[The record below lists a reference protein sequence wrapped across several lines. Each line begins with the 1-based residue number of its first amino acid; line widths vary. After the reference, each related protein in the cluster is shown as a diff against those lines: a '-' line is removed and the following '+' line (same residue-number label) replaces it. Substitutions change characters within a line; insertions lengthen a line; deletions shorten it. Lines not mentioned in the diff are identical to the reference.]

1 MIALAD
7 VEQPLALF
15 AEGMNGA
22 HLHIKASDASNAG
35 PADALQTRDT
45 LHLPEA
51 IDAAEPGI
59 YRALA
64 LQQIA
69 RREFG
74 GIGFSLRAAYARL
87 PTLDRLPKPQ
97 ALARPSDRWLFYHHF
112 PNPHLAAELFEAF
125 ERVRIDAAMC
135 RAYPGIMPHFAAC
148 QRHWQR
154 SERASSPAARSLL
167 RFQLGEPAADAMSQ
181 VLHPLAQGLLAP
193 SADIYDA
200 AAATQSALARLG
212 AEPGGALADA
222 PLLEATAAEW
232 AEREARLKDW
242 EEELRQADGH
252 LLAAEMLESE
262 QLEAARTEGGGG
274 EVRAEQLD
282 IKRIRAER
290 DQLTRRIGLERSA
303 VRDALGDANAGARSY
318 RYDEWD
324 FHRHGYRR
332 NWCRLFEQPLSP
344 GDDADVDAIRQAINA
359 WHRQA
364 RQLLE
369 QIKPQGYRRCWGL
382 PDGDEIDLNAVVA
395 ARQDLRAGRSPSER
409 LYSRR
414 EKTHRDV
421 CAALLVDLSAS
432 TDDPVS
438 ASSDGSREDD
448 PPAPAPSDDSNGH
461 STRPTPNLR
470 DPFDDGG
477 TLWSGVRESPA
488 PPKRRII
495 DVQKEA
501 AAILAAALERLG
513 DSYGIY
519 GFSGYGRDCVEFYVA
534 KDLRQTL
541 NARALA
547 AIAAMQPKRS
557 TRMGPAIRHAVRKLA
572 SSGNALKVLLI
583 ISDGF
588 PQDCDYGPL
597 RGDHEYG
604 LHDTAKALAEAAS
617 KGIETFC
624 VTVDRSGHDYLKR
637 MCPQARYAVIE
648 ELEDLPEALT
658 KVYAAL
664 TG

>member
-22 HLHIKASDASNAG
+22 YLHIKTSDALNSG
-35 PADALQTRDT
+35 PADAAQTRDT
-45 LHLPEA
+45 LYLPEA
-51 IDAAEPGI
+51 IDDAEPGI

-74 GIGFSLRAAYARL
+74 GIGFKLRTAYARL

-97 ALARPSDRWLFYHHF
+97 APTRPSDRWLFYHHF
-112 PNPHLAAELFEAF
+112 PNPRLAAELFEAF

-135 RAYPGIMPHFAAC
+135 HAYPGIRPHLTAC
-148 QRHWQR
+148 NRFLQR
-154 SERASSPAARSLL
+154 SGLAVSPIAQSLL
-167 RFQLGEPAADAMSQ
+167 RFQLDQPTTDAMGQ
-181 VLHPLAQGLLAP
+181 VLHPLAKGLLAP
-193 SADIYDA
+193 DADIYDA
-200 AAATQSALARLG
+200 AAATQSAFLLLG
-212 AEPGGALADA
+212 TEPGEALDDV
-222 PLLEATAAEW
+222 LELAATTAEW
-232 AEREARLKDW
+232 TEREARLEDW

-252 LLAAEMLESE
+252 LLAVEMLESE
-262 QLEAARTEGGGG
+262 QLEATRTEGGGG
-274 EVRAEQLD
+274 EVREEELD
-282 IKRIRAER
+282 IKRIQSER
-290 DQLTRRIGLERSA
+290 DQLARRIGLERSA
-303 VRDALGDANAGARSY
+303 VRDALGDENAGARSY

-332 NWCRLFEQPLSP
+332 NWCRLFEQGLSP
-344 GDDADVDAIRQAINA
+344 EDDADVDAIRHAISA
-359 WHRQA
+359 WRRQA
-364 RQLLE
+364 QQPLE
-369 QIKPQGYRRCWGL
+369 QIKPQGYRRCWAL

-414 EKTHRDV
+414 EKVHRDV

-432 TDDPVS
+432 TDDPVE
-438 ASSDGSREDD
+438 AD
-448 PPAPAPSDDSNGH
+448 PPSPEAAPDSTGH
-461 STRPTPNLR
+461 SAHPTPNLR
-470 DPFDDGG
+470 DPYEDDS
-477 TLWSGVRESPA
+477 TLWSGVSESPA

-541 NARALA
+541 NARTLA

-557 TRMGPAIRHAVRKLA
+557 TRMGPAIRHAVRKLNE
-572 SSGNALKVLLI
+572 SGNALKVLLI

-588 PQDCDYGPL
+588 PQDCDYGPV

-604 LHDTAKALAEAAS
+604 LHDTAKALAEARS

-624 VTVDRSGHDYLKR
+624 MTVDRSGHDYLKR
-637 MCPQARYAVIE
+637 MCPDARYAVIE
-648 ELEDLPEALT
+648 EVEDLPEALT

>member
-22 HLHIKASDASNAG
+22 YLHIKASDASNAG
-35 PADALQTRDT
+35 AADAVQSRDT

-51 IDAAEPGI
+51 IDAGEPGI

-74 GIGFSLRAAYARL
+74 GIGFELSVAYVRL
-87 PTLDRLPKPQ
+87 PTLARLANPDAPS
-97 ALARPSDRWLFYHHF
+97 RPSDRWLFYHHF
-112 PNPHLAAELFEAF
+112 PNPRLAAALFEAF

-135 RAYPGIMPHFAAC
+135 RSYPGIRPHLGAC
-148 QRHWQR
+148 HRYLQR
-154 SERASSPAARSLL
+154 SGMVSEPAARSLL
-167 RFQLGEPAADAMSQ
+167 RFQLGEPATDAISQ
-181 VLHPLAQGLLAP
+181 VLHPLAQGLLALG
-193 SADIYDA
+193 ADIYDA
-200 AAATQSALARLG
+200 AAATESAFFLLG
-212 AEPGGALADA
+212 AESGESLEEALT
-222 PLLEATAAEW
+222 LEATAAEW
-232 AEREARLKDW
+232 AEREARLQDW

-252 LLAAEMLESE
+252 LLAVEMLESE
-262 QLEAARTEGGGG
+262 QLEANRTEGGGG
-274 EVRAEQLD
+274 EIREDQLD
-282 IKRIRAER
+282 IKRIKNER
-290 DQLTRRIGLERSA
+290 DQLARRIGLERAA
-303 VRDALGDANAGARSY
+303 VRDALGDERAGTRSY

-332 NWCRLFEQPLSP
+332 NWCRLFEQALGPEDD
-344 GDDADVDAIRQAINA
+344 GDVEAIRQAINA
-359 WHRQA
+359 WRRQA
-364 RQLLE
+364 QQPLE
-369 QIKPQGYRRCWGL
+369 QIKPQGYRRCWAL

-395 ARQDLRAGRSPSER
+395 ARQDLAAGRSPSER

-414 EKTHRDV
+414 EKVHRDV

-432 TDDPVS
+432 TDDPVEADS
-438 ASSDGSREDD
+438 
-448 PPAPAPSDDSNGH
+448 PAPPTLPDQAG
-461 STRPTPNLR
+461 PTPNLR
-470 DPFDDGG
+470 DPYEDDGP
-477 TLWSGVRESPA
+477 LWSGVSDSA
-488 PPKRRII
+488 VAPKRRII

-534 KDLRQTL
+534 KDLRHSL

-557 TRMGPAIRHAVRKLA
+557 TRMGPAIRHAVRKLNE
-572 SSGNALKVLLI
+572 SGNALKVLLI

-588 PQDCDYGPL
+588 PQDCDYGPV

-604 LHDTAKALAEAAS
+604 LHDTAKALVEARS
-617 KGIETFC
+617 KGVETFC
-624 VTVDRSGHDYLKR
+624 LTVDRSGHDYLKR
-637 MCPQARYAVIE
+637 MCPEARYAVIE
-648 ELEDLPEALT
+648 EVEDLPEALT

>member
-1 MIALAD
+1 MTALAD

-22 HLHIKASDASNAG
+22 YLHIKASDALNAG
-35 PADALQTRDT
+35 PADAVQTRDT
-45 LHLPEA
+45 LYLPEA

-74 GIGFSLRAAYARL
+74 GIGFELNTAYARL
-87 PTLDRLPKPQ
+87 PTLDRLRKPQ
-97 ALARPSDRWLFYHHF
+97 ALSRPSDRWLFYHHF
-112 PNPHLAAELFEAF
+112 PNPRLAAELFEAF

-135 RAYPGIMPHFAAC
+135 RAYPGIRPHLGAC
-148 QRHWQR
+148 HHYLQR
-154 SERASSPAARSLL
+154 SGLAGGTAAWSLL
-167 RFQLGEPAADAMSQ
+167 RFQLGEPATDAMSQ
-181 VLHPLAQGLLAP
+181 ALHPLAKSLLAP

-200 AAATQSALARLG
+200 AAATQSALLLLG
-212 AEPGGALADA
+212 TEPGEALEEA
-222 PLLEATAAEW
+222 LTLEATAAEW
-232 AEREARLKDW
+232 AEREARLEDW

-252 LLAAEMLESE
+252 LLAVEMLESE
-262 QLEAARTEGGGG
+262 QLEATRTEGGGG
-274 EVRAEQLD
+274 EIREDELD
-282 IKRIRAER
+282 IKRIKAER
-290 DQLTRRIGLERSA
+290 DQLARRIGLERSA
-303 VRDALGDANAGARSY
+303 VRDALGDENAGARSY

-332 NWCRLFEQPLSP
+332 NWCRLFEQALSP
-344 GDDADVDAIRQAINA
+344 EDDADVDAIRQAISA
-359 WHRQA
+359 WRRQA
-364 RQLLE
+364 QQPLE
-369 QIKPQGYRRCWGL
+369 QIKPQGYRRCWAL

-395 ARQDLRAGRSPSER
+395 ARQDLRAGHTPSER

-414 EKTHRDV
+414 EKVHRDV

-432 TDDPVS
+432 TDDPV
-438 ASSDGSREDD
+438 EDD
-448 PPAPAPSDDSNGH
+448 PPRPATPPESASPSAH
-461 STRPTPNLR
+461 PRPNLR
-470 DPFDDGG
+470 DPYEDDS
-477 TLWSGVRESPA
+477 TLWSGVSESPA

-501 AAILAAALERLG
+501 AAVLAAALERLG

-541 NARALA
+541 NARTLA

-557 TRMGPAIRHAVRKLA
+557 TRMGPAIRHAVRKLTD
-572 SSGNALKVLLI
+572 SGNALKVLLI

-588 PQDCDYGPL
+588 PQDCDYGPV
-597 RGDHEYG
+597 RGDHDYG
-604 LHDTAKALAEAAS
+604 LHDTAKALAEAAT

-637 MCPQARYAVIE
+637 MCPDARYAVIE
-648 ELEDLPEALT
+648 EVEDLPEALT

>member
-22 HLHIKASDASNAG
+22 HLHIKPGDPLRVGPSDV
-35 PADALQTRDT
+35 LQTGSA

-74 GIGFSLRAAYARL
+74 GIGFSLRTAYARL

-135 RAYPGIMPHFAAC
+135 RAYPGIRPHLAAC

-154 SERASSPAARSLL
+154 SELAPGPAARSLL

-200 AAATQSALARLG
+200 AAATQNALVLLV
-212 AEPGGALADA
+212 AEPGGALEDPPA
-222 PLLEATAAEW
+222 LEATAAEW

-262 QLEAARTEGGGG
+262 QLEAARTEGSGG
-274 EVRAEQLD
+274 EVREEQLD

-290 DQLTRRIGLERSA
+290 DQLARRIGLERSA
-303 VRDALGDANAGARSY
+303 VRDALGDGNAGARSY

-324 FHRHGYRR
+324 FHRRGYRR

-369 QIKPQGYRRCWGL
+369 QIKPQGYCRRWGL

-421 CAALLVDLSAS
+421 CAALLLDLSAS
-432 TDDPVS
+432 TDDPLE
-438 ASSDGSREDD
+438 ADT
-448 PPAPAPSDDSNGH
+448 PAPPPDSNGH
-461 STRPTPNLR
+461 SAPPTPNLR
-470 DPFDDGG
+470 DPFDDAG
-477 TLWSGVRESPA
+477 TLWSGGGESPA

-541 NARALA
+541 NARTLA

-572 SSGNALKVLLI
+572 NSGNALKVLLV

-588 PQDCDYGPL
+588 PQDCDYGPV
-597 RGDHEYG
+597 RGDREYG

-648 ELEDLPEALT
+648 ELEDLPQALT

>member
-22 HLHIKASDASNAG
+22 HLHIKTSDALRAG
-35 PADALQTRDT
+35 SSDAAQTRDT
-45 LHLPEA
+45 LYLPEA
-51 IDAAEPGI
+51 IDADEPGI
-59 YRALA
+59 YRLLA

-74 GIGFSLRAAYARL
+74 GIGFDLSAAYERL
-87 PTLDRLPKPQ
+87 PELEQLPKPE
-97 ALARPSDRWLFYHHF
+97 AAARSSDRWRFYHHF
-112 PNPHLAAELFEAF
+112 PNPRLAAELLEAF
-125 ERVRIDAAMC
+125 ERIRIDAAMC
-135 RAYPGIMPHFAAC
+135 RAYPGIKPHLTAYN
-148 QRHWQR
+148 RSLQR
-154 SERASSPAARSLL
+154 SALATGPAAQSLL
-167 RFQLGEPAADAMSQ
+167 NFQTAQPASTRQDQ
-181 VLHPLAQGLLAP
+181 ILHPLAESLLAP
-193 SADIYDA
+193 GADIYDA
-200 AAATQSALARLG
+200 AAATRDALFPLD
-212 AEPGGALADA
+212 AEPGEALDEV
-222 PLLEATAAEW
+222 LELEATAAEW
-232 AEREARLKDW
+232 AEREARLEDW

-252 LLAAEMLESE
+252 LLAVEMLESE
-262 QLEAARTEGGGG
+262 QSEAARTEGGGG
-274 EVRAEQLD
+274 EIREDGLD
-282 IKRIRAER
+282 IKRIKTER
-290 DQLTRRIGLERSA
+290 DQLARRIGLERSA
-303 VRDALGDANAGARSY
+303 VRDALGDEQAGARSY

-324 FHRHGYRR
+324 FQRHGYRR
-332 NWCRLFEQPLSP
+332 NWCRLFEQASSP
-344 GDDADVDAIRQAINA
+344 SNDADVDAIRQAISA
-359 WHRQA
+359 WRRQA
-364 RQLLE
+364 QLPLE
-369 QIKPQGYRRCWGL
+369 QIRPQGYRRCWAL

-421 CAALLVDLSAS
+421 CAALLIDLSAS
-432 TDDPVS
+432 TDDPL
-438 ASSDGSREDD
+438 EDD
-448 PPAPAPSDDSNGH
+448 PPPPAARPDSTG
-461 STRPTPNLR
+461 PTPSLR
-470 DPFDDGG
+470 HPYEDDG
-477 TLWSGVRESPA
+477 TLWSGVSESPT

-501 AAILAAALERLG
+501 AAIMAAALERLG
-513 DSYGIY
+513 DSCGIY
-519 GFSGYGRDCVEFYVA
+519 GFSGYGRECVEFHVA

-557 TRMGPAIRHAVRKLA
+557 TRMGPAIRHSIRKLTD
-572 SSGNALKVLLI
+572 SGNALKVLLI
-583 ISDGF
+583 LSDGF
-588 PQDCDYGPL
+588 PQDCDYGPV

-604 LHDTAKALAEAAS
+604 LHDTAKALAEARS

-637 MCPQARYAVIE
+637 MCPDARYAVIE
-648 ELEDLPEALT
+648 EVEDLPAALA

>member
-22 HLHIKASDASNAG
+22 YLHIKASDALNAG
-35 PADALQTRDT
+35 PADAAQTRDT
-45 LHLPEA
+45 LYLPEA

-74 GIGFSLRAAYARL
+74 GIGFDLSTAYARL
-87 PTLDRLPKPQ
+87 PTLDRLPRRET
-97 ALARPSDRWLFYHHF
+97 AARPSDRWLFHHHF
-112 PNPHLAAELFEAF
+112 PNPRLAAELLEAF

-135 RAYPGIMPHFAAC
+135 RAYPGIRPHLTAC
-148 QRHWQR
+148 NRFLQR
-154 SERASSPAARSLL
+154 SALATSPITRSLL
-167 RFQLGEPAADAMSQ
+167 RFQLGQSAADSFGQ
-181 VLHPLAQGLLAP
+181 ILHPLAKGLLAP
-193 SADIYDA
+193 DADIYDA
-200 AAATQSALARLG
+200 AAATQSAFLLLG
-212 AEPGGALADA
+212 TEPGGALDDE
-222 PLLEATAAEW
+222 LEIEATAAEW
-232 AEREARLKDW
+232 TEREARLEDW
-242 EEELRQADGH
+242 EEELRKADGH
-252 LLAAEMLESE
+252 LLAVEMLESE
-262 QLEAARTEGGGG
+262 QLEATRTEGGGG
-274 EVRAEQLD
+274 EIRVDELD
-282 IKRIRAER
+282 IKRIKSER
-290 DQLTRRIGLERSA
+290 DQLARRIGLERSA
-303 VRDALGDANAGARSY
+303 VRDALGGENAGARSY

-324 FHRHGYRR
+324 FQRHGYRR
-332 NWCRLFEQPLSP
+332 NWCRLFEQALSP
-344 GDDADVDAIRQAINA
+344 EDDADVDAIRQAISA
-359 WHRQA
+359 WRRQA
-364 RQLLE
+364 QQPLE
-369 QIKPQGYRRCWGL
+369 QIKPQGYRRCWAL

-395 ARQDLRAGRSPSER
+395 ARQDLAAGCSPSER

-414 EKTHRDV
+414 EKVHRDV

-432 TDDPVS
+432 TDDPV
-438 ASSDGSREDD
+438 EED
-448 PPAPAPSDDSNGH
+448 PPAPAAPSD
-461 STRPTPNLR
+461 STDPTPNLR
-470 DPFDDGG
+470 DPYEDDS
-477 TLWSGVRESPA
+477 TLWSGISESPA
-488 PPKRRII
+488 PTKRRII

-541 NARALA
+541 NARTLA

-557 TRMGPAIRHAVRKLA
+557 TRMGPAIRHAVRKLND
-572 SSGNALKVLLI
+572 SGNALKVLLI

-588 PQDCDYGPL
+588 PQDCDYGPV

-604 LHDTAKALAEAAS
+604 LHDTAKALAEARS

-637 MCPQARYAVIE
+637 MCPEARYAVIE
-648 ELEDLPEALT
+648 EVEDLPEALT

>member
-7 VEQPLALF
+7 VERPLALF

-22 HLHIKASDASNAG
+22 HLHIKPSDVLRVG
-35 PADALQTRDT
+35 PSDVLRTGDA

-59 YRALA
+59 YRALV

-87 PTLDRLPKPQ
+87 PTLEPLPKSQ
-97 ALARPSDRWLFYHHF
+97 APSRPSDRWLFYHHF

-135 RAYPGIMPHFAAC
+135 RAYPGIRPHLGAC
-148 QRHWQR
+148 HRHWQR
-154 SERASSPAARSLL
+154 SEPAPSPAARSLL
-167 RFQLGEPAADAMSQ
+167 RFQLGEPAADAMSR
-181 VLHPLAQGLLAP
+181 VLHPLARGLLAP
-193 SADIYDA
+193 SADIYA
-200 AAATQSALARLG
+200 AAAAAQSALARLG
-212 AEPGGALADA
+212 AEPGGALEDA
-222 PLLEATAAEW
+222 PVLEATAAEW
-232 AEREARLKDW
+232 AEREARLQDW
-242 EEELRQADGH
+242 EEELRQADGC

-262 QLEAARTEGGGG
+262 QLEAARTEGGG
-274 EVRAEQLD
+274 EVREEQLD

-290 DQLTRRIGLERSA
+290 DQLARRIGLERSA
-303 VRDALGDANAGARSY
+303 VREALGDGNAGARSY

-324 FHRHGYRR
+324 FRRRRYRR
-332 NWCRLFEQPLSP
+332 NWCRLFEQPLNP
-344 GDDADVDAIRQAINA
+344 GDDADVDAVRQAINA

-369 QIKPQGYRRCWGL
+369 QIKPQGHRRCWGL

-432 TDDPVS
+432 TDDPVE
-438 ASSDGSREDD
+438 AD
-448 PPAPAPSDDSNGH
+448 PPAPPPDSSGH
-461 STRPTPNLR
+461 SARPAPNLR
-470 DPFDDGG
+470 DPCEDGG
-477 TLWSGVRESPA
+477 TIWSDARESPA
-488 PPKRRII
+488 SPKRRII

-501 AAILAAALERLG
+501 AAVLAAALERLG

-519 GFSGYGRDCVEFYVA
+519 GFSGYGRDCVEFHVA

-572 SSGNALKVLLI
+572 DSGNALKVLLI

-588 PQDCDYGPL
+588 PQDCDYGPV

-648 ELEDLPEALT
+648 ELEDLPQALA

>member
-22 HLHIKASDASNAG
+22 YLHIKPSEDLNAG
-35 PADALQTRDT
+35 PAEAVQARDT

-74 GIGFSLRAAYARL
+74 GIGFQLSTAYARL
-87 PTLDRLPKPQ
+87 PSLNRLPKPQ
-97 ALARPSDRWLFYHHF
+97 AQSRPSDRWLFYHHF
-112 PNPHLAAELFEAF
+112 PNPALAAELFEAF

-135 RAYPGIMPHFAAC
+135 RAYPGIKPHLDVC
-148 QRHWQR
+148 HRYRQR
-154 SERASSPAARSLL
+154 SGLAGGPAAQSLL
-167 RFQLGEPAADAMSQ
+167 GFQLAQPATDAMSQ
-181 VLHPLAQGLLAP
+181 VLHPLAKGLQAAG
-193 SADIYDA
+193 ADIYDA
-200 AAATQSALARLG
+200 AAATQHALVLLG
-212 AEPGGALADA
+212 AEPGEALGEE
-222 PLLEATAAEW
+222 LTLEATFADW
-232 AEREARLKDW
+232 AEREARLEDW

-252 LLAAEMLESE
+252 LLAVEMLESE
-262 QLEAARTEGGGG
+262 QLEASRTEGGGG
-274 EVRAEQLD
+274 EIREDELD
-282 IKRIRAER
+282 IKRIKAER
-290 DQLTRRIGLERSA
+290 DQLARRIGLERSA
-303 VRDALGDANAGARSY
+303 VRDALGDEHAGVRSY

-324 FHRHGYRR
+324 CHRHGYRR
-332 NWCRLFEQPLSP
+332 NWCRLFEQALSP
-344 GDDADVDAIRQAINA
+344 QDDADVDAIRQAINA
-359 WHRQA
+359 WRRQT
-364 RQLLE
+364 QQPLE

-395 ARQDLRAGRSPSER
+395 ARQDLRAGHSPSER

-414 EKTHRDV
+414 EKVHRDV

-432 TDDPVS
+432 TDDPVE
-438 ASSDGSREDD
+438 AD
-448 PPAPAPSDDSNGH
+448 PPLPEATSGSAGAGDG
-461 STRPTPNLR
+461 PTPNLR
-470 DPFDDGG
+470 DPFDDDNS
-477 TLWSGVRESPA
+477 LWSGVSESPA

-541 NARALA
+541 NARTLA

-557 TRMGPAIRHAVRKLA
+557 TRMGPAIRHAIRKLND
-572 SSGNALKVLLI
+572 SGNALKVLLI

-588 PQDCDYGPL
+588 PQDCDYGPV

-648 ELEDLPEALT
+648 EVEDLPEALT

>member
-1 MIALAD
+1 
-7 VEQPLALF
+7 
-15 AEGMNGA
+15 
-22 HLHIKASDASNAG
+22 
-35 PADALQTRDT
+35 
-45 LHLPEA
+45 
-51 IDAAEPGI
+51 
-59 YRALA
+59 
-64 LQQIA
+64 
-69 RREFG
+69 
-74 GIGFSLRAAYARL
+74 
-87 PTLDRLPKPQ
+87 
-97 ALARPSDRWLFYHHF
+97 
-112 PNPHLAAELFEAF
+112 
-125 ERVRIDAAMC
+125 
-135 RAYPGIMPHFAAC
+135 
-148 QRHWQR
+148 
-154 SERASSPAARSLL
+154 
-167 RFQLGEPAADAMSQ
+167 
-181 VLHPLAQGLLAP
+181 VLHPLAKGLLAP

-200 AAATQSALARLG
+200 AAATQSALLLLG
-212 AEPGGALADA
+212 AEPGEALEDA
-222 PLLEATAAEW
+222 LTLEATAAEW
-232 AEREARLKDW
+232 AEREARLEDW

-252 LLAAEMLESE
+252 LLAVEMLESE
-262 QLEAARTEGGGG
+262 QLEATRTEGGGG
-274 EVRAEQLD
+274 EIREDELD
-282 IKRIRAER
+282 IKRIKAER
-290 DQLTRRIGLERSA
+290 DQLARRIGLERSA
-303 VRDALGDANAGARSY
+303 VRDALGDDNAGARSY

-332 NWCRLFEQPLSP
+332 NWCRLFEQTLNPQ
-344 GDDADVDAIRQAINA
+344 DDADLDAIRQAISA
-359 WHRQA
+359 WRRQA
-364 RQLLE
+364 QQPLE
-369 QIKPQGYRRCWGL
+369 QIKPQGYRRCWAL

-414 EKTHRDV
+414 EKVHRDV

-432 TDDPVS
+432 TDDPV
-438 ASSDGSREDD
+438 EDD
-448 PPAPAPSDDSNGH
+448 PPAPALPPDSTGH
-461 STRPTPNLR
+461 SARPTPNLR
-470 DPFDDGG
+470 DPYEDDS
-477 TLWSGVRESPA
+477 TLWSGVSESPA

-501 AAILAAALERLG
+501 AAVLAAALERLG

-557 TRMGPAIRHAVRKLA
+557 TRMGPAIRHAVRKLNE
-572 SSGNALKVLLI
+572 SGNALKVLLI

-588 PQDCDYGPL
+588 PQDCDYGPV

-648 ELEDLPEALT
+648 EVEDLPEALT